1 MLSEDEKKDIEQ
13 AVSNVLSGIDI
24 ESSSLILEKVIMDNY
39 IISRG
44 RVNILKIATRQILN
58 FIEEYKNK
66 GYLDVVREKVKANE
80 EITKLQK
87 EIEHQKEK
95 RENQKAELTI
105 LNEKQKEM
113 NKLINN
119 VKSYKGQIK
128 KLEHTNKSYKG
139 IINKKDKEIEELK
152 QALARNIAKNF
163 TSSMKESA
171 KSKEDLEMLNKGWQI
186 ELEKKN
192 KQIDLMAKAMDK
204 IQDPQV
210 CKYCDNNINSNHG
223 YCVDAGKCKEG
234 IKQYFERKVRDE
246 R

>member
-87 EIEHQKEK
+87 EIEHLEEK
-95 RENQKAELTI
+95 RNNQKAELAI

-113 NKLINN
+113 NKLINT
-119 VKSYKGQIK
+119 VSSYKGMFKRQQK
-128 KLEHTNKSYKG
+128 DQE
-139 IINKKDKEIEELK
+139 KKDKI
-152 QALARNIAKNF
+152 
-163 TSSMKESA
+163 
-171 KSKEDLEMLNKGWQI
+171 
-186 ELEKKN
+186 
-192 KQIDLMAKAMDK
+192 IDLMARAIDNYDSQLVINTFKDK
-204 IQDPQV
+204 EHV
-210 CKYCDNNINSNHG
+210 
-223 YCVDAGKCKEG
+223 
-234 IKQYFERKVRDE
+234 KQYFEKLAERKSKNE
-246 R
+246 N